1 MGFEALCI
9 AAWLMAQKQL
19 EERMMSSEKEIM
31 DLKEILPKLK
41 KSANSKKEDIDQA
54 GYPVRL
60 VKVHVTGSLGARLI
74 RTMQDGTYAE
84 YLKKFFNY
92 SAPLLEM
99 AESVLMDA
107 LLTGLAR
114 ELKAKVNGELMLFIT
129 NKEED
134 LEKEPTTETGKTETV
149 ELKVMEVGD
158 KMKIALR
165 TLLGASRRKE
175 PSN

>member
-1 MGFEALCI
+1 
-9 AAWLMAQKQL
+9 
-19 EERMMSSEKEIM
+19 
-31 DLKEILPKLK
+31 
-41 KSANSKKEDIDQA
+41 
-54 GYPVRL
+54 
-60 VKVHVTGSLGARLI
+60 
-74 RTMQDGTYAE
+74 
-84 YLKKFFNY
+84 
-92 SAPLLEM
+92 
-99 AESVLMDA
+99 
-107 LLTGLAR
+107 
-114 ELKAKVNGELMLFIT
+114 MLFIT